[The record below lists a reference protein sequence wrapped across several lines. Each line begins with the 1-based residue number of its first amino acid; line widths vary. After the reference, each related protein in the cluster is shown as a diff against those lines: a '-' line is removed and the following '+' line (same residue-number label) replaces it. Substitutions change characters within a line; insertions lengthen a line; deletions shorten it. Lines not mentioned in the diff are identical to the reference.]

1 MTSQPKP
8 SAVQF
13 GQHLRFLRRRA
24 RLSQTE
30 LSIAVGYSDAQIS
43 RLENGRRLPD
53 LTTLVALFLPALDLD
68 PRSADARLLLELAA
82 AARQA
87 GETPAGED
95 VAPALAARLPDAADP
110 ERATLPQPP
119 TPLVGRGRERAAL
132 AGLLADGARLVTLI
146 GPAGIGKTRLA
157 LQIAHDTQDR
167 FAAGAAFID
176 LSSATDVE
184 PALQSIAQGLNV
196 AEDAGTTTLDATR
209 DALSRRDLLLVL
221 DNLEQVPDLTPAL
234 GALLTAAPG
243 LRLLVTSR
251 VALRLEAETLFH
263 VPPLAVPDLAHLPP
277 PEELARVESVALL
290 LARLRADLPDMELN
304 EGNALALAAICA
316 RVDGLPLAIELVAAY
331 GRLFSPQELLREIA
345 QHFMTMRRRGAD
357 TPDRHRTL
365 DAALAWSF
373 DQLAPET
380 QALFARLSVFANGWS
395 AEAAAA
401 VCDLDEGGRAGIL
414 NGLQDLL
421 DHSLVRRSTTGDV
434 ARLHMLAMVRE
445 YAADRLAAWRE
456 SDDLHD
462 RMLGYFTDMAEEA
475 ERSLSF
481 GAEQGLWLTR
491 LSADHDN
498 LRATL
503 AWAME
508 NGQRERGLRLSA
520 ALWRFWYMR
529 GFLREG
535 RGWLEIFLR
544 EATAASPPTAMI
556 DRARALDGAGILA
569 WRQGDYRQAEQ
580 WCGDSLALFRGAGDV
595 PGQARTL
602 SHLGMFLAEQGR
614 YEQAAAHYEASLPLY
629 RALGDEVGAVSVLH
643 NMANMACQQNDN
655 DRAFALFDQCLP
667 IYERVGDQSGLAL
680 AALGLGAIYRDRGE
694 NDEARRAFADSLELA
709 RELGDEWNEAT
720 ALINLGDLAADDG
733 DFVESRRLLTG
744 ALELFEAM
752 GDQQSASICMGRLG
766 GTELLAGAVPA
777 ALRWFRQSLML
788 SNAIGFTP
796 GIPEALEGVAGC
808 IASARPLSAA
818 SLLAAAEALR
828 ERESLPLALADRPRI
843 DRIVA
848 IVQRGADEAT
858 LAVAWREG
866 RDLAT
871 ADAVALALSASAG
884 TTGR

>member
-1 MTSQPKP
+1 MTSQPKSP
-8 SAVQF
+8 AVQF
-13 GQHLRFLRRRA
+13 GQHLRLLRRRA

-87 GETPAGED
+87 GETPADEGA
-95 VAPALAARLPDAADP
+95 APTPAARPPAAADLD
-110 ERATLPQPP
+110 RATLPQPP
-119 TPLVGRGRERAAL
+119 TPLVGRDRERAAL
-132 AGLLADGARLVTLI
+132 AGLLADGARLITLI
-146 GPAGIGKTRLA
+146 GPAGTGKTRLA
-157 LQIAHDTQDR
+157 LQIAHDTQER
-167 FAAGAAFID
+167 YAAGAAFID
-176 LSSATDVE
+176 LSSATDAE

-196 AEDAGTTTLDATR
+196 AEDAGKTTLEATR
-209 DALSRRDLLLVL
+209 EALSRRDMLLVL

-234 GALLTAAPG
+234 GALLAAAPG

-251 VALRLEAETLFH
+251 VALRLEAETLFP

-277 PEELARVESVALL
+277 PEALARVESVALL
-290 LARLRADLPDMELN
+290 LARLRADVPDLELN

-421 DHSLVRRSTTGDV
+421 DHSLIRRSAAGEV

-445 YAADRLAAWRE
+445 YAAARLEAWHE
-456 SDDLHD
+456 EDDLRD
-462 RMLGYFTDMAEEA
+462 RMLTYFTEQAEVA
-475 ERSLSF
+475 ERMLSF
-481 GAEQGLWLTR
+481 GGDQGEWIAR
-491 LSADHDN
+491 MEADHDN
-498 LRATL
+498 LRSTL
-503 AWAME
+503 QWTLDS
-508 NGQRERGLRLSA
+508 GQRERGLRLAA

-535 RGWLEIFLR
+535 RGWLEVFLR
-544 EATAASPPTAMI
+544 ETNAEAVATSI

-580 WCGDSLALFRGAGDV
+580 WCVDSLDLFRRSGD
-595 PGQARTL
+595 PGGEARVL
-602 SHLGMFLAEQGR
+602 SHLGLVLAEQGR
-614 YEQAAAHYEASLPLY
+614 YEQAAVHYEASLPLY
-629 RALGDEVGAVSVLH
+629 RALDDEAGAVSVLH
-643 NMANMACQQNDN
+643 NLANMACQQNDN
-655 DRAFALFDQCLP
+655 DRAFALYGECLP
-667 IYERVGDQSGLAL
+667 LYERIGDQSGVAL
-680 AALGLGAIYRDRGE
+680 AALGMGTIYRDRGE
-694 NDEARRAFADSLELA
+694 NEQALRTFTHSLELA
-709 RELGDEWNEAT
+709 RALGDEWNEAT

-733 DFVESRRLLTG
+733 NFAEARRLLTS
-744 ALELFEAM
+744 ALELFEKI
-752 GDQQSASICMGRLG
+752 GDQQSASNCMSRLG
-766 GTELLAGAVPA
+766 GAELLAGAVPA
-777 ALRWFRQSLML
+777 ALGWFRQSLML

-808 IASARPLSAA
+808 IASSRPLSAA
-818 SLLAAAEALR
+818 QLLAAAEALR
-828 ERESLPLALADRPRI
+828 ERESLPLALADRPRYE
-843 DRIVA
+843 RILSIIRQKTAQTDLV
-848 IVQRGADEAT
+848 T
-858 LAVAWREG
+858 AWHEG
-866 RDLAT
+866 RHLSV

-884 TTGR
+884 RLEA